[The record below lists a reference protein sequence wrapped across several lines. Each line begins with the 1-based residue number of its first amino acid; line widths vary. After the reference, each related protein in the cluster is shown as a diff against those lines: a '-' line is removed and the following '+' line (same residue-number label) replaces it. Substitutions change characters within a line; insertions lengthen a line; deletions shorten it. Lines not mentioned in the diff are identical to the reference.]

1 MRLIPT
7 MGRERYSFGDVTLD
21 VTEHQIRRG
30 GHDVPLS
37 PKAWDV
43 LVHLVRHAGHLVSK
57 QELLDAVWPS
67 AFVEEGIV
75 AVHVSGLRKALG
87 EQRDSMKYIE
97 TVAKSG
103 YRFVAPLADTSVPR
117 QTKPASTPEVYEL
130 LGRAR
135 AHLMSAARTELPQA
149 VCAFEAAIDLDATCA
164 AAHSGLALAFCAQA
178 ELRLLPA
185 ADGYS
190 RARVSALRALAMD
203 ESSSDAWTALGCVMF
218 MAEWDWIGAERS
230 LQRALE
236 FDPRH
241 TQARLLYGRLLDAL
255 GRLEEGLAMKLRALE
270 TDPFSPSVHV
280 ALALS
285 YWNQRKFDE
294 AIRWANK
301 TLDLDPSHGL
311 AREFLAGAYW
321 KMGDFDRHMAENLK
335 HAAAHGVP
343 AEALESLRRVYTDH
357 GRAGVVRF
365 ALEQATRQSAKLP
378 DVQLALFHSEL
389 GDLDAAIPHLE
400 RAIESRDPCLV
411 DLAVAPQWDAFR
423 EDQRFKR
430 CLAGMGLAASAT
442 PFSPTPPQR
451 KA

>member
-1 MRLIPT
+1 

-21 VTEHQIRRG
+21 VSEHRIQRG

-43 LVHLVRHAGHLVSK
+43 LVHLVRRAGHLVSK

-87 EQRDSMKYIE
+87 EQRDSIKYIE

-103 YRFVAPLADTSVPR
+103 YRFVARLADPDVAR
-117 QTKPASTPEVYEL
+117 PAHPVSPPEVYEL

-149 VCAFEAAIDLDATCA
+149 VCAFEAAVELDSTCA
-164 AAHSGLALAFCAQA
+164 GAHSGLALAFCAQA
-178 ELRLLPA
+178 ELRVLPA
-185 ADGYS
+185 AEGYG

-203 ESSSDAWTALGCVMF
+203 EASSDAWTALGCVMF
-218 MAEWDWIGAERS
+218 LAEWDWIGAERS

-236 FDPRH
+236 LDPRH
-241 TQARLLYGRLLDAL
+241 TQARLLYGRLLDAQ
-255 GRLEEGLAMKLRALE
+255 GRLNEGLAMKLRALE

-280 ALALS
+280 AIALS
-285 YWNQRKFDE
+285 YWNQRKYDE
-294 AIRWANK
+294 AIHWANK
-301 TLDLDPSHGL
+301 TLTLDPQHGL
-311 AREFLAGAYW
+311 AREFMAGAYW
-321 KMGDFDRHMAENLK
+321 KLGDFDRHMAENLK

-343 AEALESLRRVYTDH
+343 AEALEPLRRAYSAD
-357 GRAGVVRF
+357 GRSGVVRF
-365 ALEQATRQSAKLP
+365 ALEQAARQSATLP

-389 GDLDAAIPHLE
+389 GDLDAAIPYLE
-400 RAIESRDPCLV
+400 RAIAGRDPCLV
-411 DLAVAPQWDAFR
+411 DLAVAPQWDGLR
-423 EDQRFKR
+423 KDPRFQR
-430 CLAGMGLAASAT
+430 CLAGMGLAPGAI
-442 PFSPTPPQR
+442 PFSPTPPQP

>member
-1 MRLIPT
+1 MRP
-7 MGRERYSFGDVTLD
+7 ERYSFGDVTLD
-21 VTEHQIRRG
+21 VSEHRLQRG
-30 GHDVPLS
+30 GNDVPLS

-43 LVHLVRHAGHLVSK
+43 LVHLARRAGHLVSK

-75 AVHVSGLRKALG
+75 AVHVSALRKALG
-87 EQRDSMKYIE
+87 EHRDSVQYIE

-103 YRFVAPLADTSVPR
+103 YRFVAPLAATGVLR
-117 QTKPASTPEVYEL
+117 EAKPISTPEVYEL

-149 VCAFEAAIDLDATCA
+149 VSAFEAAIALDATCA
-164 AAHSGLALAFCAQA
+164 AAHSGLALAFCAHA
-178 ELRLLPA
+178 ELRLLPPG
-185 ADGYS
+185 DGYG

-203 ESSSDAWTALGCVMF
+203 ESSSDAWAALGCVMF
-218 MAEWDWIGAERS
+218 LAEWDWIGAERS

-236 FDPRH
+236 LDPRH
-241 TQARLLYGRLLDAL
+241 TQARLLYGRLLDAQR
-255 GRLEEGLAMKLRALE
+255 RLNEGLAMKLRALE

-285 YWNQRKFDE
+285 YWNQRKYDE

-301 TLDLDPSHGL
+301 TLDLDPLHGL

-321 KMGDFDRHMAENLK
+321 KLGDFDRHMAENLK
-335 HAAAHGVP
+335 HASAHGVP
-343 AEALESLRRVYTDH
+343 AEALEPLRRAYTEH
-357 GRAGVVRF
+357 GRTGVVRF
-365 ALEQATRQSAKLP
+365 ALEQAARQSATLP

-400 RAIESRDPCLV
+400 RAIAGRDPCLV
-411 DLAVAPQWDAFR
+411 DLAVAPQWDALR
-423 EDQRFKR
+423 EDPRFQR
-430 CLAGMGLAASAT
+430 CLAGMGLAT
-442 PFSPTPPQR
+442 PFSRTSPL
-451 KA
+451 AEA

>member
-1 MRLIPT
+1 MRLIPA

-21 VTEHQIRRG
+21 VSEHRIQRG

-87 EQRDSMKYIE
+87 EQRGSIKYIE

-103 YRFVAPLADTSVPR
+103 YRFVAPLLRDGAVRQDKPLSTAD
-117 QTKPASTPEVYEL
+117 VYEL
-130 LGRAR
+130 VGRAR
-135 AHLMSAARTELPQA
+135 AHLMSASRTELPSA
-149 VCAFEAAIDLDATCA
+149 VESFQAAIDIDPTYA

-185 ADGYS
+185 ADGYG

-203 ESSSDAWTALGCVMF
+203 ESSSDAWAGLGCVMF
-218 MAEWDWIGAERS
+218 LAEWDWIGAERS

-236 FDPRH
+236 LDPRH
-241 TQARLLYGRLLDAL
+241 THARLLYGRLLDAL
-255 GRLEEGLAMKLRALE
+255 GRLDEGLAMKLRALE

-285 YWNQRKFDE
+285 YWNQRKYDE

-301 TLDLDPSHGL
+301 TLDLDPQHGL

-321 KMGDFDRHMAENLK
+321 KLGDFDRHMAENLK
-335 HAAAHGVP
+335 HAAAHGLP
-343 AEALESLRRVYTDH
+343 AEALETLRRVYTEH
-357 GRAGVVRF
+357 GRTGVVRV
-365 ALEQATRQSAKLP
+365 ALDQAARQSATLP
-378 DVQLALFHSEL
+378 DLQLALFHSEL

-400 RAIESRDPCLV
+400 RAIEGRDPCLV
-411 DLAVAPQWDAFR
+411 DLAVAPQWDALR
-423 EDQRFKR
+423 EDPRFHR
-430 CLAGMGLAASAT
+430 CLVGMGLAAGAT
-442 PFSPTPPQR
+442 PFSRTSPNTET
-451 KA
+451 

>member
-7 MGRERYSFGDVTLD
+7 MERERYSFGDVTLD
-21 VTEHQIRRG
+21 VSEHRLQRG
-30 GHDVPLS
+30 GNDVPLS

-43 LVHLVRHAGHLVSK
+43 LLHLVRRAGHLVSK

-75 AVHVSGLRKALG
+75 AVHVSALRKALG
-87 EQRDSMKYIE
+87 EPRDARFIE

-103 YRFVAPLADTSVPR
+103 YRFVAPILEGGALR
-117 QTKPASTPEVYEL
+117 QPKPISTPEVYEL

-135 AHLMSAARTELPQA
+135 AHLMSAARTELPLA
-149 VCAFEAAIDLDATCA
+149 VRAFETTIELDATCA
-164 AAHSGLALAFCAQA
+164 AAHSGLALACCAQA

-185 ADGYS
+185 ADGYG

-218 MAEWDWIGAERS
+218 LAEWDWIGAERS
-230 LQRALE
+230 FQRALE

-241 TQARLLYGRLLDAL
+241 TQARLLYGRLLDAQ
-255 GRLEEGLAMKLRALE
+255 GRLNEGLAMKLRALE

-280 ALALS
+280 AIALS
-285 YWNQRKFDE
+285 YWNQRKYDE

-301 TLDLDPSHGL
+301 TLDLNPLHGL

-321 KMGDFDRHMAENLK
+321 KLGDFDRHMAENIK

-343 AEALESLRRVYTDH
+343 AEALEPLRRVYTEH
-357 GRAGVVRF
+357 GRTGVVRF
-365 ALEQATRQSAKLP
+365 ALEQASRQSAALP

-400 RAIESRDPCLV
+400 RAIEGRDPCLV
-411 DLAVAPQWDAFR
+411 DLAVAPQWDALR
-423 EDQRFKR
+423 EHPRFQR
-430 CLAGMGLAASAT
+430 CLADMGLAT
-442 PFSPTPPQR
+442 PFSSASAQP

>member
-1 MRLIPT
+1 
-7 MGRERYSFGDVTLD
+7 MGRERYSFGDATLD
-21 VTEHQIRRG
+21 VSEHRLQRG
-30 GHDVPLS
+30 GHDVTLS

-43 LVHLVRHAGHLVSK
+43 LVHLVRRAGHLVSK

-87 EQRDSMKYIE
+87 EQRDSIKYIE

-103 YRFVAPLADTSVPR
+103 YRFVAPLADAGAAR
-117 QTKPASTPEVYEL
+117 PAHPVSTPEVYEL

-149 VCAFEAAIDLDATCA
+149 VSTFQAAIALDPTCA
-164 AAHSGLALAFCAQA
+164 AAHSGLALTFCAQA
-178 ELRLLPA
+178 ELRALPA
-185 ADGYS
+185 ADGYE
-190 RARVSALRALAMD
+190 RARVSALRSLAMD

-218 MAEWDWIGAERS
+218 LAQWDWIGAERS
-230 LQRALE
+230 FQRALE
-236 FDPRH
+236 LDPRH

-255 GRLEEGLAMKLRALE
+255 GRFEEGLAMKLRALE

-285 YWNQRKFDE
+285 YWNQRKYDD

-301 TLDLDPSHGL
+301 TLDLDPLHGL
-311 AREFLAGAYW
+311 AREFLVGAYW
-321 KMGDFDRHMAENLK
+321 KLGDFDRHMAENLK

-343 AEALESLRRVYTDH
+343 AEALEPLRRAYSAN
-357 GRAGVVRF
+357 GRTGVVRF
-365 ALEQATRQSAKLP
+365 ALEQAAHQSAMLP

-400 RAIESRDPCLV
+400 RAIERRDPCLV
-411 DLAVAPQWDAFR
+411 DLAVAPQWDALR
-423 EDQRFKR
+423 ADPRFQR
-430 CLAGMGLAASAT
+430 CLAGMGLASGAT
-442 PFSPTPPQR
+442 PFSPTPPQP

>member
-1 MRLIPT
+1 
-7 MGRERYSFGDVTLD
+7 MGLERYSFGDVTLD
-21 VTEHQIRRG
+21 VSEHRVRRG
-30 GHDVPLS
+30 GHDVSLS

-43 LVHLVRHAGHLVSK
+43 LVHLVRHAGHLVTK

-87 EQRDSMKYIE
+87 EQRDSIKYIE

-103 YRFVAPLADTSVPR
+103 YRFVAPLADASVLR
-117 QTKPASTPEVYEL
+117 QAKPASTPEVSEL
-130 LGRAR
+130 LGRGR

-149 VCAFEAAIDLDATCA
+149 VGAFEAAIELDATCA

-178 ELRLLPA
+178 ELRVVPP
-185 ADGYS
+185 ADGYG
-190 RARVSALRALAMD
+190 RARISALRALAMD

-236 FDPRH
+236 LDPRH
-241 TQARLLYGRLLDAL
+241 TQARLLYGRLLDAQ
-255 GRLEEGLAMKLRALE
+255 GRLDEGLAMKLRALE

-280 ALALS
+280 AIALS
-285 YWNQRKFDE
+285 YWNQRKYDE

-301 TLDLDPSHGL
+301 TLTLDPHHGL

-321 KMGDFDRHMAENLK
+321 KLGDFDRHMTENLK

-343 AEALESLRRVYTDH
+343 AEALEPLKRAYSAN
-357 GRAGVVRF
+357 GRTGVVRF
-365 ALEQATRQSAKLP
+365 ALDQAARQSATLP
-378 DVQLALFHSEL
+378 DIQLALFHSEL

-400 RAIESRDPCLV
+400 RAIERRDPCLV
-411 DLAVAPQWDAFR
+411 DLAVAPQWDALR
-423 EDQRFKR
+423 EDQRFQR
-430 CLAGMGLAASAT
+430 CLAGMGLAATAT
-442 PFSPTPPQR
+442 SFSPAPPPR

>member
-1 MRLIPT
+1 MRLIQT

-21 VTEHQIRRG
+21 VGEHRIQRG
-30 GHDVPLS
+30 GSDVPLS

-43 LVHLVRHAGHLVSK
+43 LVHLVRRAGHLVSK
-57 QELLDAVWPS
+57 QELLETVWPA

-87 EQRDSMKYIE
+87 EQRGSVTYIE

-103 YRFVAPLADTSVPR
+103 YRFVAPLAADDVVPR
-117 QTKPASTPEVYEL
+117 AKPLSTPDVYEL
-130 LGRAR
+130 VGRAR
-135 AHLMSAARTELPQA
+135 AHLMSASRSELPQA
-149 VCAFEAAIDLDATCA
+149 VFGFEAAIELDPTHA
-164 AAHSGLALAFCAQA
+164 AAHSGLALACCAQA
-178 ELRLLPA
+178 ELRLLPPA
-185 ADGYS
+185 NGYG

-203 ESSSDAWTALGCVMF
+203 ESSSDAWTALGSVMF

-230 LQRALE
+230 LQRALQL
-236 FDPRH
+236 DPRH

-255 GRLEEGLAMKLRALE
+255 GRLNDGLAMKLRALE

-280 ALALS
+280 AIALS
-285 YWNQRKFDE
+285 YWNQRQYNE

-301 TLDLDPSHGL
+301 TLELDPTHGL

-321 KMGDFDRHMAENLK
+321 KLGDFDRHMAENLK
-335 HAAAHGVP
+335 HAATQGVP
-343 AEALESLRRVYTDH
+343 AEALEPLQRAYTEH

-365 ALEQATRQSAKLP
+365 ALEQAARHSATMP

-400 RAIESRDPCLV
+400 RAIEGRDPCLV
-411 DLAVAPQWDAFR
+411 DLAVAPQWDALR
-423 EDQRFKR
+423 ADPRFQR
-430 CLAGMGLAASAT
+430 CLAGMGLAKS
-442 PFSPTPPQR
+442 
-451 KA
+451 